1 MVAPREVAVTFDGS
15 FDGFLSVVYACYY
28 EKITPIDIQDER
40 QAQLTLAIDAYYID
54 TNQTHAAKVF
64 SALHEKISDEAAS
77 TIFYAFLS
85 FESDRFM
92 SIFHYIKLGFS
103 IGHMIDSHLQEDL
116 VRRVHKIAKHVGR
129 EAHLLYGFTRFAE
142 TKQGIYYCQ
151 VTPKNDVLPLLANHF
166 SQRFMNQTWMIH
178 DKTRSQAAIYD
189 GHSYIITDTPRDAV
203 VELADGEEETQEMWV
218 AFLDALSIEARK
230 NLKLQ
235 RQLLPLYFRSNMTEF
250 ILSEKKKK
258 DCGTLSPPLQTFEK
272 V

>member
-1 MVAPREVAVTFDGS
+1 MVATSREIAITFDGS

-28 EKITPIDIQDER
+28 EKIIPIDIQDEH
-40 QAQLTLAIDAYYID
+40 QAQLTLGLDARFIE

-64 SALHEKISDEAAS
+64 SALHEKISEEAAAM
-77 TIFYAFLS
+77 IFYAFLS
-85 FESDRFM
+85 FENDRFM
-92 SIFHYIKLGFS
+92 SIFRYIKRGFS

-116 VRRVHKIAKHVGR
+116 VRHVHKIAKHVGR
-129 EAHLLYGFTRFAE
+129 EAHLLSGFSRFAE
-142 TKQGIYYCQ
+142 TKQGIFYCKI
-151 VTPKNDVLPLLANHF
+151 TPKNDVLPLLADHF
-166 SQRFMNQTWMIH
+166 SQRFMNQAWMIH
-178 DKTRSQAAIYD
+178 DKTRNQAAIYD

-218 AFLDALSIEARK
+218 AFLDALSIKARK

-250 ILSEKKKK
+250 IVKEKK
-258 DCGTLSPPLQTFEK
+258 G